1 MTERVFVKKLT
12 RAGFN
17 DIEVYGHAPYGN
29 DEVAVYPLL
38 PDQLIE
44 VMRKVLPAE
53 RQRHLVTAVVV
64 RARRGVKGCR
74 YMACVPLS
82 PPARVLVDEAHMAI
96 TAPPLGHWSQ
106 GSHQATARPV
116 PHGD

>member
-17 DIEVYGHAPYGN
+17 DIEVHGHTAYGI
-29 DEVAVYPLL
+29 DEVAVYPLF
-38 PDQLIE
+38 PDELID

-64 RARRGVKGCR
+64 RARRGE
-74 YMACVPLS
+74 S
-82 PPARVLVDEAHMAI
+82 
-96 TAPPLGHWSQ
+96 
-106 GSHQATARPV
+106 
-116 PHGD
+116 